1 MTLYARYV
9 EPDAGYKF
17 DIENCKKYLTLYER
31 YLVDYVDM
39 GQSFT
44 TIGLA
49 KFPNVAFNSVNFD
62 FFDEFN
68 NPHDIYKDPEYN
80 PYLELDK
87 E

>member
-17 DIENCKKYLTLYER
+17 DRENCQRYLTLYER

-49 KFPNVAFNSVNFD
+49 EFPKVAFNSVNFD

-68 NPHDIYKDPEYN
+68 NPHDIYKDPNYN

>member
-17 DIENCKKYLTLYER
+17 DRENCQRYLTLYER

-44 TIGLA
+44 TNWIG
-49 KFPNVAFNSVNFD
+49 KISKSS
-62 FFDEFN
+62 
-68 NPHDIYKDPEYN
+68 I
-80 PYLELDK
+80 
-87 E
+87 